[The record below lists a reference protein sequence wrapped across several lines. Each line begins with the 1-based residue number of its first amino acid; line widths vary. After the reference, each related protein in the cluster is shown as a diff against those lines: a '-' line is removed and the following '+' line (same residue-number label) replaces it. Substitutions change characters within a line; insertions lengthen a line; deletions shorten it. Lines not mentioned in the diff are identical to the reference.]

1 MNINKSKG
9 RPLADKLRPN
19 FIEEIFG
26 QKHIVGKGKVLNNI
40 INSKIIPNII
50 LVGPPGTGKT
60 TIARILAK
68 ESNKTLYMLNG
79 TTTNTE
85 EIKDVI
91 NKIGTFEALSG
102 ILLYIDEIHYL
113 NKKVQQ
119 TLLRYME
126 NGDITLI
133 GSTTEN
139 ANFTIFKAVLSRCIL
154 IELKSLETQDIILG
168 LERGIDLYKK
178 DYNIEVQIS
187 REGLKY
193 ISEISG
199 GDMRRALNILE
210 ITFNSKYKANI
221 REININLEDL
231 LNLNI
236 STITNYDKD
245 GDGHYNA
252 LSYLQKSI
260 RGSDPNASIHA
271 LARLIKSGDINSICR
286 RLLVIASED
295 IGLAYPQAIII
306 VKACVDTALMIGL
319 PEARIPLAEAT
330 LLLATAPKSN
340 SAYLAI
346 NKALEDLDN
355 IDVGK
360 IPSHLLDKNTNESKY
375 NKTTYKYPHN
385 YENHYV
391 EQEYMPEKIKDKIY
405 YVYDNNKMENTSK
418 LYWEKVKGVRF

>member
-1 MNINKSKG
+1 MEASKSNG
-9 RPLADKLRPN
+9 RPLADKLRPDK
-19 FIEEIFG
+19 IGDIFG

-68 ESNKTLYMLNG
+68 ESNKTLYMING

-91 NKIGTFEALSG
+91 NKIGTFEALNG

-119 TLLRYME
+119 TLLKYIE

-154 IELKSLETQDIILG
+154 IELKALKVEDITSG
-168 LERGIDLYKK
+168 VERGIDLYKK
-178 DYNIEVQIS
+178 EYKIKIEIS
-187 REGLKY
+187 KEGMDY
-193 ISEISG
+193 ISEISS

-210 ITFNSKYKANI
+210 LAFNSKYRANI
-221 REININLEDL
+221 KEINITLEDL
-231 LNLNI
+231 LNLNQ

-260 RGSDPNASIHA
+260 RGSNADASIHA

-286 RLLVIASED
+286 RLLVIAAED
-295 IGLAYPQAIII
+295 IGLAYPQAISI
-306 VKACVDTALMIGL
+306 VKSCVDAALMVGF
-319 PEARIPLAEAT
+319 PEARIHLAQAT
-330 LLLATAPKSN
+330 VLLATAPKSN

-346 NKALEDLDN
+346 NMALEDLDN
-355 IDVGK
+355 MDVGR

-375 NKTTYKYPHN
+375 NKSIYKYPHN

-391 EQEYMPEKIKDKIY
+391 DQEYMPKELIDKKY
-405 YVYDNNKMENTSK
+405 YIPQNNKYEENIRK
-418 LYWEKVKGVRF
+418 YWDAIKS

>member
-1 MNINKSKG
+1 MDINKDKG
-9 RPLADKLRPN
+9 RPLADKLRPKN
-19 FIEEIFG
+19 IEEVFG
-26 QKHIVGKGKVLNNI
+26 QKHVVGKGKVLNNI
-40 INSKIIPNII
+40 IDSKIIPNII

-68 ESNKTLYMLNG
+68 ESNKTLYMING

-91 NKIGTFEALSG
+91 DKIGTFEALNG
-102 ILLYIDEIHYL
+102 IILYIDEIHYL

-119 TLLRYME
+119 ILLKYIE

-139 ANFTIFKAVLSRCIL
+139 ANFTIFKAVLSRSIL
-154 IELKSLETQDIILG
+154 IELKALNTQDIISG
-168 LERGIDLYKK
+168 IERGVELYEKEYDIK
-178 DYNIEVQIS
+178 IEIS
-187 REGLKY
+187 KESLTY
-193 ISEISG
+193 ISEISS
-199 GDMRRALNILE
+199 GDMRRALNVLE
-210 ITFNSKYKANI
+210 LAFNSKYRVNI
-221 REININLEDL
+221 KEINIILEDL
-231 LNLNI
+231 LNFNI

-245 GDGHYNA
+245 GDSHYNS

-260 RGSDPNASIHA
+260 RGSDADASIHA

-295 IGLAYPQAIII
+295 VGLAYPQGISI
-306 VKACVDTALMIGL
+306 VKACVDTALMVGF

-330 LLLATAPKSN
+330 ILLATAPKSN

-346 NKALEDLDN
+346 DRALEDLN
-355 IDVGK
+355 NMDVGR

-375 NKTTYKYPHN
+375 NKTIYKYPHDYDNN
-385 YENHYV
+385 YV
-391 EQEYMPEKIKDKIY
+391 KQQYMPEKLMKIEYYIPQNNKYEENIKKYWKIIKD
-405 YVYDNNKMENTSK
+405 
-418 LYWEKVKGVRF
+418 